1 MPAGSWAE
9 AFRCVTRDVPGSCMK
24 DPTRR
29 LFVAAAAA
37 TAWLTLPT
45 RAAAQ
50 DPRWSAPDG
59 AVILLRHAIAPGVGD
74 PANFRLGDCSTQ
86 RNLDAAGQ
94 AQASKLGR
102 RMRIDGVNVRKL
114 VSSQWCRTLET
125 ARLAFPAMKVNES
138 PVFNSFFAQ
147 QERNATQTALA
158 IQELNRWRGSGVL
171 LVVTHQVNITA
182 LTGVV
187 PDSGEAVVVQPTGK
201 GLQVLWRLAP

>member
-1 MPAGSWAE
+1 M
-9 AFRCVTRDVPGSCMK
+9 RN
-24 DPTRR
+24 PTRR
-29 LFVAAAAA
+29 LVVGAAVA
-37 TAWLTLPT
+37 TAWLIRPT
-45 RAAAQ
+45 QAVAQ
-50 DPRWSAPDG
+50 DSRWSAPDG

-201 GLQVLWRLAP
+201 GLQVLWRLAL